1 MTIHMDGKVALVTG
15 AGSGIGQVIATYL
28 AKAGAKVMT
37 VERTETT
44 LKETA
49 VLHEN
54 ITYLVADISRS
65 EQIANI
71 VSVIRERYGRL
82 DVLVNNAGVAPVT
95 PLGEISLQEYD
106 TTFTT
111 NVRAVI
117 DLTQQALPLLK
128 ASKGNVVNISSTV

>member
-82 DVLVNNAGVAPVT
+82 DVL
-95 PLGEISLQEYD
+95 
-106 TTFTT
+106 
-111 NVRAVI
+111 
-117 DLTQQALPLLK
+117 
-128 ASKGNVVNISSTV
+128 